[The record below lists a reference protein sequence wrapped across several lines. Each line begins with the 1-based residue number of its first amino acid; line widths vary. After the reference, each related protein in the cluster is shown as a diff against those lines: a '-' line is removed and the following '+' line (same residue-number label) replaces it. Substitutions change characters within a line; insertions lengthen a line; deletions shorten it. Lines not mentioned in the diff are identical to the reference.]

1 MIKLV
6 TDFEG
11 EAWLVRYMDGQVDK
25 LQLKFISDGWSDGKL
40 DFMPNVGHI
49 KRYGRLLFWYVIISD
64 FIISIY
70 TVKNFIGTKWT
81 WWLFWSLFIK
91 MERRY
96 VAYVQSTRPKI
107 ADSTFSLTT
116 QFVNKYVYIY
126 VNISLS
132 RSGKTPSFIWQWS
145 AVASGWYMKTNSR
158 SSDRR
163 MITSWK
169 YRLSLRICWKTGNS
183 PEDDFCYILLL
194 LLVNSSFS
202 QVLLRMPPDSYWFCL
217 IQKDQFYL
225 S

>member
-1 MIKLV
+1 MEWWQARFHAKCGSYKTIRS
-6 TDFEG
+6 T
-11 EAWLVRYMDGQVDK
+11 
-25 LQLKFISDGWSDGKL
+25 FIL
-40 DFMPNVGHI
+40 I
-49 KRYGRLLFWYVIISD
+49 CYYFWFYYINL
-64 FIISIY
+64 Y

-202 QVLLRMPPDSYWFCL
+202 QVLLRMLPDSCWFCL